1 MEKSNKS
8 DKKFGGTIK
17 NWQLHTV
24 CKANEEERMLTLL
37 QHAPDMMTEDAY
49 IFTGTVEEDP
59 TGRFEVDWKFKSSL
73 VVNVDRENGI
83 IETINTIYKVK
94 DEGNDYTGGDL
105 GRAAMG
111 IYF

>member
-1 MEKSNKS
+1 MEKSNKI
-8 DKKFGGTIK
+8 DKKFGGTIR
-17 NWQLHTV
+17 NWQLHTIV
-24 CKANEEERMLTLL
+24 KADDEEGMTRCR
-37 QHAPDMMTEDAY
+37 QHAPDMMTENAY

-59 TGRFEVDWKFKSSL
+59 TGRFEIDWKFKSSL

-83 IETINTIYKVK
+83 IETLNTIYKVK

-105 GRAAMG
+105 GPAAMG